1 MIQIQR
7 NASRALLAVLNGR
20 SLGPALE
27 EIWLRAAGSAP
38 GTGLQPGE
46 RAAIQ
51 DLAFGSCR
59 WLGTLRAVLAQLL
72 HAPLTDPQVE
82 ALLLVA
88 LYQLNWTRA
97 APHAVVDFAVR
108 TCAALRKPG
117 AGGLVNAVLRNFLR
131 RRAAL
136 LQHARDTEPGRFSY
150 PQWWIDALRS
160 DWPADYAAI
169 LDAGNLHPPMTLRVN
184 RRRATV
190 PEMLERLE
198 RAGLATEQLGDC
210 ALLLARPVP
219 VRELPGFE
227 QGLCSVQDFA
237 AQLAV
242 PLLDLYPGQR
252 VLDACAAPGGKTAHI
267 LEMCDVEL
275 VALDQDAQRL
285 ARIGV
290 NLERLGLSPP
300 ACNVR
305 LHAADAGALPA
316 WWDGR
321 AFDRILLD
329 APCTGSGVVRR
340 HPDAKW
346 LRRAQDLAQ
355 LAGQQGRLLDALWR
369 TLAPG
374 GKLLY
379 ATCSVFA
386 AETRSPIS
394 MFLASHDDAVR
405 LEPGRP
411 AGVELGGGQLLP
423 DARHDGFFYAL
434 LQKSAA
440 AAD

>member
-1 MIQIQR
+1 VIQVQR

-20 SLGPALE
+20 SLGPVLE
-27 EIWLRAAGSAP
+27 SIWSRAP
-38 GTGLQPGE
+38 QLQPGE

-51 DLAFGSCR
+51 DLAYGACR
-59 WLGTLRAVLAQLL
+59 WLGTLRELLAQLL
-72 HAPLTDPQVE
+72 RAPLSDPQVE

-108 TCAALRKPG
+108 TCPALRAPG
-117 AGGLVNAVLRNFLR
+117 ARGLVNAVLRNFLR
-131 RRAAL
+131 RREAL
-136 LQHARDTEPGRFSY
+136 LQAARRTEPGRYSY
-150 PQWWIDALRS
+150 PQWWIDQLRR
-160 DWPADYAAI
+160 DWPDEYAAI

-184 RRRATV
+184 RRRAD
-190 PEMLERLE
+190 LEDLRGRLAAGGIAAE
-198 RAGLATEQLGDC
+198 RVGEC

-227 QGLCSVQDFA
+227 QGTCSVQDLA
-237 AQLAV
+237 AQLAA
-242 PLLDLYPGQR
+242 PLLDLSPGQR
-252 VLDACAAPGGKTAHI
+252 VLDACAAPGGKSAHI
-267 LEMCDVEL
+267 LELCDVDL
-275 VALDQDAQRL
+275 TALDQDAQRL
-285 ARIGV
+285 ERVRAS
-290 NLERLGLSPP
+290 LHRLGLAGGTPP
-300 ACNVR
+300 PR
-305 LHAADAGALPA
+305 LRAADAAAVQA

-321 AFDRILLD
+321 PFDRVLLD

-346 LRRAQDLAQ
+346 LRRPQDIAQ
-355 LAGQQGRLLDALWR
+355 LAAEQRRLLDALWQ

-394 MFLASHDDAVR
+394 MFLASHDDALR
-405 LEPGRP
+405 LATDRL
-411 AGVELGGGQLLP
+411 AGVELAGGQLLP

-434 LQKSAA
+434 LQKSAP